1 MVATNNNW
9 YQDLSARGKRY
20 VQMLGVALLAGL
32 ALSSFAFAYS
42 HMVSG
47 RVASS
52 TRYSPRQISM
62 NGEGKVTV
70 RPDTAVF
77 TASVI
82 TQFQDVTGARE
93 ENSARSEAI
102 MAFLREQ
109 GIEEKDIKTIGYNVS
124 PQYQYDQRPVC
135 LGIGICPPQR
145 PPTIV
150 SYEIRHTIEIKVRDL
165 AKANRLLDGVTNA
178 GANEVGAITFR
189 VDDEGRKAAR
199 AEARAKAIADA
210 EIKAWNVARELGVRL
225 VRISAFYESEGVMPY
240 PMRYGGDVAITKGG
254 IPEASP
260 SVQPGE
266 NEIIS
271 NVTIGYEFR

>member
-20 VQMLGVALLAGL
+20 VQMLGITLLTGL

-42 HMVSG
+42 HIVSG
-47 RVASS
+47 QVASS

-62 NGEGKVTV
+62 NGQGKVTV

-82 TQFQDVTGARE
+82 AQAKDAAGAQE
-93 ENSARSEAI
+93 QNSTRSETI
-102 MAFLREQ
+102 MAFLQEQ
-109 GIEEKDIKTIGYNVS
+109 GIEKKDIKTVSYNIS
-124 PQYQYDQRPVC
+124 PQYQYDNRPVC

-145 PPTIV
+145 PPEIV
-150 SYEIRHTIEIKVRDL
+150 SYEARHTIEVKVRNL
-165 AKANRLLDGVTNA
+165 AQANSLLDGVTNA

-189 VDDEGRKAAR
+189 VDDEGRKAAQ

-210 EIKAWNVARELGVRL
+210 EVKAWNVARELGVRL
-225 VRISAFYESEGVMPY
+225 VRISAFYESEGGMPY
-240 PMRYGGDVAITKGG
+240 PIRYGGDVAMIKGG
-254 IPEASP
+254 VPEASP

-271 NVTIGYEFR
+271 SVTISYEFR

>member
-1 MVATNNNW
+1 MAATNNNW
-9 YQDLSARGKRY
+9 YQDLSAREKRY
-20 VQMLGVALLAGL
+20 VQMLGIALLAGL
-32 ALSSFAFAYS
+32 ALSSFAFAYA

-47 RVASS
+47 RVAAS

-77 TASVI
+77 TAGVI
-82 TQFQDVTGARE
+82 TQGKNVTDAQE
-93 ENSARSEAI
+93 QNSMRSEAI
-102 MAFLREQ
+102 IKFLQAQ
-109 GIEEKDIKTIGYNVS
+109 GVAEKDIKTISYNVS

-135 LGIGICPPQR
+135 LGGFCPPQR

-150 SYEIRHTIEIKVRDL
+150 SYEIRHTIEIKVRNL
-165 AKANRLLDGVTNA
+165 AQANPLLDGATNA

-189 VDDEGRKAAR
+189 VDDEGRKAAH

-225 VRISAFYESEGVMPY
+225 VRISAFYESDGGAPY
-240 PMRYGGDVAITKGG
+240 PMRDKGG